1 MKPAEKS
8 PWMPARRAS
17 SFVLVTA
24 MLLLSSCGFHLRGA
38 ASLPFNTVYI
48 QAAPTSQFATQ
59 LRRMI
64 VSGSQAKIAD
74 DPKLSDATLQVLS
87 ELREKEILS
96 LSAGGRVREF
106 QLRFRVSYRIL
117 DKENREISPPS
128 EILLRRDLAFND
140 QETLSKEGEE
150 ALLYRDMQNDAVQQL
165 LRRLQALRL
174 PVKT

>member
-1 MKPAEKS
+1 MKTAQQS
-8 PWMPARRAS
+8 PWTSGRRAS
-17 SFVLVTA
+17 SFVLLTA
-24 MLLLSSCGFHLRGA
+24 ILLLSSCGFHLRGE
-38 ASLPFNTVYI
+38 ASLPFSTVYI
-48 QAAPTSQFATQ
+48 QAAPNSQFATQ

-64 VSGSQAKIAD
+64 VSGSRTRIAD
-74 DPKLSDATLQVLS
+74 DPKQGDATLQVLS

-106 QLRFRVSYRIL
+106 QLRFRVSYRVL

-140 QETLSKEGEE
+140 QETLSKEAEE

-165 LRRLQALRL
+165 LRRLQTLHL